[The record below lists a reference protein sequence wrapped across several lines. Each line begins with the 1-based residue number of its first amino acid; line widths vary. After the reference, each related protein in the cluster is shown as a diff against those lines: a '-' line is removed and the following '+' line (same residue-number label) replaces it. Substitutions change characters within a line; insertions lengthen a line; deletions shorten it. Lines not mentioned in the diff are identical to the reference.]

1 MQQIQWDKMNW
12 EIRHSTHYA
21 KKLDMQGLI
30 PPVSVASAWNQLF
43 LLGTLGTSP
52 SLVWELWVSN
62 QTLKYV
68 QTENGLLN
76 VKGPN

>member
-43 LLGTLGTSP
+43 LKPIIFVGDSR
-52 SLVWELWVSN
+52 
-62 QTLKYV
+62 Y
-68 QTENGLLN
+68 
-76 VKGPN
+76 

>member
-1 MQQIQWDKMNW
+1 
-12 EIRHSTHYA
+12 
-21 KKLDMQGLI
+21 MQGLI